1 MDKTDWGKITMAIAV
16 AIVFIMQQYH
26 SMMLSD
32 VKDLV
37 VPRTEYEDYQKTLVH
52 RDVIFHDSEE
62 LSDRIEA
69 LEVILMQQGVKK

>member
-26 SMMLSD
+26 AMMLSD
-32 VKDLV
+32 VKDSV
-37 VPRTEYEDYQKTLVH
+37 VPRTEYEEHQKTLVH
-52 RDVIFHDSEE
+52 RDVILHDSEE